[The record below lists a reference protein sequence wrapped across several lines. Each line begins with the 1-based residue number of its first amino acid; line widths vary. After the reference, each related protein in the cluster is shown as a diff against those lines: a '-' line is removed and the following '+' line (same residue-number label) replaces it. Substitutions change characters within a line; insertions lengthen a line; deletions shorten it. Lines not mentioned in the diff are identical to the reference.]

1 MSATLST
8 SMPAPCPPLCRP
20 QCPPQCRPP
29 QCRLDAL
36 WGLRDADRMKIQKY
50 HGGTYLLY
58 TDGLTGVCARD
69 ACAFKHTKTQV
80 SYQTAFVCKW
90 LSAIFCSLA
99 SQLPM
104 DCIDPPTDIFLREPF
119 IAIIWIVIIIISI
132 IRCHGNI
139 CKKTDYHIRY
149 CQGPSYLM
157 KETVE
162 HANTSGR
169 QFSCAFVL
177 FLALAYRHQRW
188 WILVGIM
195 QMRAKKRSR

>member
-20 QCPPQCRPP
+20 PCPPQCRPP
-29 QCRLDAL
+29 QYRLDAL
-36 WGLRDADRMKIQKY
+36 WGLRDADRMEIQKY

-69 ACAFKHTKTQV
+69 ACAFKYTKTQV

-139 CKKTDYHIRY
+139 CKKKQIITLGIVVFDEGNCGTCKYQRAAVFL
-149 CQGPSYLM
+149 C
-157 KETVE
+157 
-162 HANTSGR
+162 
-169 QFSCAFVL
+169 FCAFSGT
-177 FLALAYRHQRW
+177 
-188 WILVGIM
+188 GIPASAAVDP
-195 QMRAKKRSR
+195 RRNYANAG

>member
-20 QCPPQCRPP
+20 PCPPQCRPP

-36 WGLRDADRMKIQKY
+36 WGLRDADRMEIQKY

-69 ACAFKHTKTQV
+69 ACAFKYTKTQV

-139 CKKTDYHIRY
+139 CKKNQIITLGIVKGRRIWWRKLWNMQIPAGGSFPVLLCFFWHWHTGI
-149 CQGPSYLM
+149 S
-157 KETVE
+157 
-162 HANTSGR
+162 SGG
-169 QFSCAFVL
+169 S
-177 FLALAYRHQRW
+177 
-188 WILVGIM
+188 
-195 QMRAKKRSR
+195 S